1 METKY
6 IAVVDF
12 GNSRTGFAWCISGQV
27 TGIQD
32 IYIQRKWPGLL
43 NEYAKTYTEL
53 FYDSQLD
60 KWYFGGEAHQ
70 IRFTGKNFEGN
81 YVKGEHFQEYKK
93 ELYYISQGYSE
104 GGDSLEKQYDKTM
117 DLIVETLKVMKK
129 FIWEDMN
136 EKLGA
141 KLSQENFEQGVQW
154 VLAVPE
160 SATKSYKDYMRK
172 AAIKAGLIKEKNKDF
187 ERLVFISEPDA
198 AIITSIND
206 GSLKNVS
213 DDKDEK
219 IIIVFDAGSE
229 MVRASV
235 KKWCPDNFGLQ
246 KLSSIKKVCEV
257 YEPAGVKYIDNCFFN
272 YLLNLFGTRGFG
284 QLLNKYRDDYNNIAT
299 SWSNGKENI
308 TSYSSGENF
317 EIEIDISALWK
328 ILEDISPDEYKL
340 LINEINKNPGRMI
353 NRNNYKYVF
362 SGQYNRYL
370 IINRE
375 MFEFI
380 FHKVFENAYLPLKK
394 VLEKLDAQ
402 DIKCDNL
409 VLLFTG
415 GFSRNPCLK
424 EFIDKQ
430 VSNDYFSRL
439 DKIRY
444 VQNTVHGEIKSNREG
459 AAVLFGAVLL
469 GVYNV
474 LYKQYIQIGEDIK
487 MLCKRHKKLKNYATQ
502 LENRYMEFEDGQW
515 IQKLYL
521 KRLGTLFGKQYKF
534 KEFTIELQQFQQR
547 YKELIENA
555 KFLKQQYKELEENA
569 KFLKQR
575 YNQFMDNII
584 HSSLLQK
591 EYKEFSYNVVQLDKG
606 YKSFRNKEFVF
617 ALGDKIINFLKL

>member
-6 IAVVDF
+6 IAAVDF
-12 GNSRTGFAWCISGQV
+12 GNSRTGFAWCISGQI

-32 IYIQRKWPGLL
+32 IYIQKKWPGLL

-81 YVKGEHFQEYKK
+81 YVKGEHFQEYKR

-104 GGDSLEKQYDKTM
+104 GGDSSEKQYDKTM

-129 FIWEDMN
+129 LIWEDMN
-136 EKLGA
+136 EKLEG
-141 KLSQENFEQGVQW
+141 KLSQENFEQDVQW

-160 SATKSYKDYMRK
+160 SATKSYRDYMRE

-206 GSLKNVS
+206 GSLKNMP

-219 IIIVFDAGSE
+219 IIIVFDAGSD
-229 MVRASV
+229 MVRTSV
-235 KKWCPDNFGLQ
+235 KKWCPDNLGLQ

-340 LINEINKNPGRMI
+340 LINEISKNPERMI

-444 VQNTVHGEIKSNREG
+444 VQNTVHEEIKSNREG

-487 MLCKRHKKLKNYATQ
+487 MLCKRHKKLQNYATQ
-502 LENRYMEFEDGQW
+502 LENRYMEFENA
-515 IQKLYL
+515 KFL
-521 KRLGTLFGKQYKF
+521 K
-534 KEFTIELQQFQQR
+534 QQ
-547 YKELIENA
+547 YKELEENA

-591 EYKEFSYNVVQLDKG
+591 EYKEFSYNVVQLDKE
-606 YKSFRNKEFVF
+606 YKRFRNKEFVF
-617 ALGDKIINFLKL
+617 ALGNRIINFLKL